1 MSRSIVRYDS
11 VGPSKNSENL
21 SSKEDQRILGRKSL
35 TDRWID
41 KEASHL
47 KDYLSVSQRR
57 PILVAITSSHDI
69 KEGYLKHFNDVK
81 DKTKITSNTTLFSP
95 LIPI

>member
-21 SSKEDQRILGRKSL
+21 SSKEDQRKLGKKSL

-47 KDYLSVSQRR
+47 KDYLSVSKETHISCSNKLTRYQRR
-57 PILVAITSSHDI
+57 L
-69 KEGYLKHFNDVK
+69 LKA
-81 DKTKITSNTTLFSP
+81 L
-95 LIPI
+95 